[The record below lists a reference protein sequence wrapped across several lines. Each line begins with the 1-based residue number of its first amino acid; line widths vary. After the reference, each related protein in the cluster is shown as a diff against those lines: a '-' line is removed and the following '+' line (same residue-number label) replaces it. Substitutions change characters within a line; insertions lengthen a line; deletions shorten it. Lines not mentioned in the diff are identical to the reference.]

1 MTDQAG
7 SERISLGK
15 TDLQISPMG
24 LGTWQWG
31 DRFLWGYGRGYG
43 EADVLAAFEA
53 SLSAG
58 INFYDSAEIYGFG
71 RSERLLGEQAR
82 NTGEPLVIA
91 TKFSPFPWR
100 LWRGRLSAALRG
112 SLKRLGMDRV
122 GLYYIHWPFPP
133 VPIER
138 WVSALAD
145 TVDAGLVRAA
155 GVSNFNSAQT
165 RRAHAVLAE
174 RGLPLAANQ
183 IVYSLIDR
191 KLERQGLLD
200 TCRELGTT
208 VVAYSPLAQGLLT
221 GKYTPE
227 NPPRGSR
234 GARASIDFLSDLQ
247 ALIGLMHEIGQAHG
261 GKTPA
266 QIALNWAICKGT
278 VPIPGAKNLRQ
289 AQENAGALGWRL
301 TPDEVAA
308 LESASDALTS
318 SNGYD

>member
-1 MTDQAG
+1 MTNQAV

-15 TDLQISPMG
+15 SDLQISLLG

-43 EADVLAAFEA
+43 EPDVLAAFDA
-53 SLSAG
+53 SLAAG
-58 INFYDSAEIYGFG
+58 INFYDSAEVYGFG

-82 NTGEPLVIA
+82 KTGEPLVIA
-91 TKFSPFPWR
+91 TKFFPFPWR
-100 LWRGRLSAALRG
+100 LWRGRLLAALRG
-112 SLKRLGMDRV
+112 SLKRLGLDQV
-122 GLYYIHWPFPP
+122 DLYYIHWPSPP
-133 VPIER
+133 IPIER

-145 TVDAGLVRAA
+145 AVEAGLVRAA
-155 GVSNFNSAQT
+155 GVSNFNTTQT
-165 RRAHAVLAE
+165 RRAHAVLAD

-191 KLERQGLLD
+191 KLERQGLLE
-200 TCRELGTT
+200 TCRDLRIA

-227 NPPRGSR
+227 NPPRGAR
-234 GARASIDFLSDLQ
+234 GARVSIDYLKDLQ

-301 TPDEVAA
+301 APDEVAA
-308 LESASDALTS
+308 LESASDGLTS
-318 SNGYD
+318 S